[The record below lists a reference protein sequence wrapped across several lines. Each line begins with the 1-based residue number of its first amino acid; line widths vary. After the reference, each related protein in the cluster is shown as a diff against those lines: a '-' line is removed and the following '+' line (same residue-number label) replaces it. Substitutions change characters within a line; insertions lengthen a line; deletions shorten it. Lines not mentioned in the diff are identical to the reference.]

1 MNAAEVICQSL
12 EDGKADNIKTLPVVR
27 QSGGLFESMI
37 IATANS
43 PRHAAAL
50 AERARRALKAAGY
63 APARTESSAE
73 KEWLLID
80 AGETVAHIMQAEA
93 RARYDL
99 ENLWGFEEEER

>member
-1 MNAAEVICQSL
+1 MNAAEVICQAL
-12 EDGKADNIKTLPVVR
+12 EDGKGANIKTLPAAK
-27 QSGGLFESMI
+27 QSGGLFESMV

-50 AERARRALKAAGY
+50 AERARRALKAAGFT
-63 APARTESSAE
+63 PARTESSAE

-80 AGETVAHIMQAEA
+80 AGATVAHIMQEEA
-93 RARYDL
+93 RIRYDL